1 MDIKAILDILHII
14 LQFHETLL
22 CIGASQA
29 KMQFDLVRR
38 KNVTRCQNL
47 FVHIVTHQSWK
58 YILHDLLSVLCQS
71 DKVGLPLVGIC
82 IQYGGQC
89 FLAQAVW
96 SC

>member
-1 MDIKAILDILHII
+1 MHKIV
-14 LQFHETLL
+14 QFLKTLL
-22 CIGASQA
+22 GIGAGQA
-29 KMQFDLVRR
+29 KMQFDIVRR

-58 YILHDLLSVLCQS
+58 HILHDLLSILCQS
-71 DKVGLPLVGIC
+71 DRVGLPLLGIC

-89 FLAQAVW
+89 FLAQAVR